1 MVIKSNRALELRPFS
16 YELPVERIAQ
26 RPVYPAES
34 AKLLVLHPDNQL
46 EDRFYSDLPKILS
59 SKDLLIFNLT
69 QVAPARIRGVL
80 PGGGAAEFLLLRK
93 KTNDTWH
100 CLARP
105 LRKLVPG
112 VVVECG
118 AGLRAAVLERVGEK
132 ELLVS
137 LSSSSETEK
146 VDVLIERIGEMPIP
160 PYIRKGHADSQDRTD
175 YQSIFAKYPGSVAAP
190 TASLHFSVQL
200 IQDLTQQGIAHAGLV
215 LHLGSA
221 SFLPVYDPERGE
233 DLIPP
238 GLEYYV
244 HSNALLE
251 KIAAVR
257 EQGGRVVAVGTSVV
271 RALETMIR
279 CSANEGDLCE
289 STLFITPGFEFKA
302 IDVLATNFHQPG
314 TTHLLLVE
322 SFIDRN
328 QLASIYN
335 HALSQ
340 QYRFLSYG
348 DGMILFPRTSND

>member
-1 MVIKSNRALELRPFS
+1 MIKSSALELQPFS
-16 YELPVERIAQ
+16 YELPDERIAQ

-34 AKLLVLHPDNQL
+34 AKLLVSHSDNRV
-46 EDRFYSDLPKILS
+46 EDRSYSDLPQILN
-59 SKDLLIFNLT
+59 SKDLLVFNHT
-69 QVAPARIRGVL
+69 KVAPARIRGTL
-80 PGGGAAEFLLLRK
+80 AGGGTTEFLLLRK
-93 KTNDTWH
+93 ISEHTWS

-105 LRKLVPG
+105 LRKLLPG

-118 AGLRAAVLERVGEK
+118 AGLRVTVVERVGEK
-132 ELLVS
+132 ELLVR
-137 LSSSSETEK
+137 LSSNSEAEK
-146 VDVLIERIGEMPIP
+146 VDTLIDRIGEMPIP

-190 TASLHFSVQL
+190 TASLHFSEKL
-200 IQDLTQQGIAHAGLV
+200 IEDLTQQGINHTGLV

-238 GLEYYV
+238 GMEYYV
-244 HSNALLE
+244 HSNLLLE
-251 KIAAVR
+251 RIAEVR
-257 EQGGRVVAVGTSVV
+257 QQGGRVIAVGTSVV

-279 CSANEGDLCE
+279 NSANEGDLCE
-289 STLFITPGFEFKA
+289 STLFIIPGFEFQA
-302 IDVLATNFHQPG
+302 VDVLATNFHQPG

-340 QYRFLSYG
+340 EYRFLSYG
-348 DGMILFPRTSND
+348 DGMILFPGKSNE